1 MVKIRIPGFL
11 NSITNTKLAE
21 LDIGQETSSIKQ
33 IIKLLA
39 QRYGVEFERK
49 ILENGEL
56 KRFINIYVNGE
67 DIRFLNGLETKVSNS
82 SEVSILSAVS
92 GG

>member
-11 NSITNTKLAE
+11 NSITKIKLAE
-21 LDIGQETSSIKQ
+21 LDIGQETLSIKQ
-33 IIKLLA
+33 IIELLA
-39 QRYGVEFERK
+39 QRYGAEFERK
-49 ILENGEL
+49 ILEKGEL